1 MPATETVFTAIR
13 IEGALLPPE
22 FLQHIA
28 ALEATGQSSADYVI
42 PPGRTV
48 RDEIGRYWTIAEA
61 LWKDYR
67 QNRARTDMPVQRTG
81 VERWLLRLLRDVL
94 GYSDVAPAMAS
105 IAIGERRF
113 PITHRA
119 FAGSVPLLL
128 TTADRDLDRSHA
140 NFGDEGR
147 RRAPH
152 AALQEFLNADAA
164 SLWGILAN
172 GPCLRL
178 LRKNPSLTRPAYIE
192 ADLERIFEEGLF
204 ADFAALWLVVHA
216 SRLAPGPQGIAGARI
231 EAWRAEAA
239 KTGQRALERLRIG
252 VTTALRELGCGFVE
266 YPENEKLR
274 AALREGTLTAEGL
287 HQQLLRLI
295 YRLLFLFA
303 AEERDLLHA
312 PEMAASARKL
322 YAEGYSLSRLRDR
335 ARLRRHYDRYP
346 DLWTGLTIT
355 FRGLARGAPALAL
368 PALGGL
374 FDLDQC
380 PALDSSALA
389 NTRLLAAIHA
399 LAFFQADGGLQ
410 RVNYRDMGAEEL
422 GSVYESL
429 LELHPIVQVSARPW
443 SFGFA
448 GDDSG
453 NGEARATERRLSGS
467 YYTHDALVQEVLRT
481 SLDPLIDRTLRENP
495 AEPRRALLR
504 LRVLDPACGSGHF
517 LLGAARRLAAEVAR
531 LESEGD
537 LPDETLR
544 RRALREVVQHC
555 IYGVDRNPLAVELC
569 RTALWIETIEPASR
583 SRSSMR
589 TFAAAMLSSAS
600 RTCAYSVKASPMRRS
615 CRSLEMIQLRPAP
628 SSA

>member
-1 MPATETVFTAIR
+1 MPAAETVFTAIR
-13 IEGALLPPE
+13 IEGGLLPPE

-28 ALEATGQSSADYVI
+28 ALEGTGQSSADYGI

-48 RDEIGRYWTIAEA
+48 RDEIGRFWTIAEA

-67 QNRARTDMPVQRTG
+67 QNRSRADVPVQRTG

-94 GYSDVAPAMAS
+94 GYSDIAAAMTS

-147 RRAPH
+147 RRAPD
-152 AALQEFLNADAA
+152 AALQQFLNADAA

-204 ADFAALWLVVHA
+204 ADFAALWLMVHA

-231 EAWRAEAA
+231 EVWRAEAT

-312 PEMAASARKL
+312 PDMAASARRL

-335 ARLRRHYDRYP
+335 ARLRRHYDHYS
-346 DLWTGLTIT
+346 DLWLGLTIT
-355 FRGLARGAPALAL
+355 FRGLARGARALAL

-380 PALDSSALA
+380 PALDNLALA

-422 GSVYESL
+422 GSVYEFL

-448 GDDSG
+448 GDETD

-467 YYTHDALVQEVLRT
+467 YYTHESLVQELLRRA
-481 SLDPLIDRTLRENP
+481 LDPLIDDTLRENSADP
-495 AEPRRALLR
+495 AERCFVFDWLIPRA
-504 LRVLDPACGSGHF
+504 AQAIFCSG
-517 LLGAARRLAAEVAR
+517 RLAVLRPKWLACRAR
-531 LESEGD
+531 
-537 LPDETLR
+537 
-544 RRALREVVQHC
+544 A
-555 IYGVDRNPLAVELC
+555 IC
-569 RTALWIETIEPASR
+569 RTKCYVGMLCEKWSGIASTALIATR
-583 SRSSMR
+583 SR
-589 TFAAAMLSSAS
+589 
-600 RTCAYSVKASPMRRS
+600 
-615 CRSLEMIQLRPAP
+615 
-628 SSA
+628 